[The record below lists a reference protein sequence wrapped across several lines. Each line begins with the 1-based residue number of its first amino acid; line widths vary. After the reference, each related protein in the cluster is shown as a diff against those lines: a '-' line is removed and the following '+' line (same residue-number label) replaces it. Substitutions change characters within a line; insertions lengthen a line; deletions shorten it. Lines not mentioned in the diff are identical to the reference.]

1 MALYYTIIVTVFD
14 GQMGVK
20 FDMHLSVVSFH
31 VKLTARTIQREHPSN
46 IIINVSA
53 ILKSKNCMVMQ
64 FSRCLNFVIS
74 EEIVVI
80 PKYDTYNFDF
90 RRKGK
95 HDFAK
100 INEISMQ

>member
-1 MALYYTIIVTVFD
+1 
-14 GQMGVK
+14 
-20 FDMHLSVVSFH
+20 
-31 VKLTARTIQREHPSN
+31 
-46 IIINVSA
+46 
-53 ILKSKNCMVMQ
+53 MVMQ

>member
-53 ILKSKNCMVMQ
+53 ILKSINCMAVH
-64 FSRCLNFVIS
+64 
-74 EEIVVI
+74 
-80 PKYDTYNFDF
+80 DTYNFDF
-90 RRKGK
+90 RRMHQG
-95 HDFAK
+95 AT
-100 INEISMQ
+100 